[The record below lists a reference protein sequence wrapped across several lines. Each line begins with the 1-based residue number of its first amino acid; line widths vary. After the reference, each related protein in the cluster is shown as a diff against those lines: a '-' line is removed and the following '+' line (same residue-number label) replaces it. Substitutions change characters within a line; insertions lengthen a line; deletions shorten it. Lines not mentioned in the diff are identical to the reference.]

1 MFPKRLDQLAY
12 NDHHVTSIAAGNT
25 HIIVTTEGG
34 VTFTSGAGPHGELGY
49 GDEGALSS
57 SKEKFVDSL
66 DRCVCLGV
74 TAGMGSSVY
83 IVKDDDEEDKKA
95 FKQLSTFVALSPPA
109 RKQKKIAVVAV
120 GRRRTKSRRR
130 KRLNE
135 LLKAR

>member
-95 FKQLSTFVALSPPA
+95 FKQLSTFVGVKSASKKTKKDSSGGSGTTA
-109 RKQKKIAVVAV
+109 NKKQK
-120 GRRRTKSRRR
+120 TK
-130 KRLNE
+130 E
-135 LLKAR
+135 AE

>member
-74 TAGMGSSVY
+74 TAGMGPSVY

-95 FKQLSTFVALSPPA
+95 FKQLSTFVGVKSTSKKTKKDSSGGSGTTANK
-109 RKQKKIAVVAV
+109 KQK
-120 GRRRTKSRRR
+120 TK
-130 KRLNE
+130 E
-135 LLKAR
+135 AE

>member
-95 FKQLSTFVALSPPA
+95 FKQLSTFVGVKSTSKKTKKDSSGGSGTTANK
-109 RKQKKIAVVAV
+109 KQK
-120 GRRRTKSRRR
+120 TK
-130 KRLNE
+130 E
-135 LLKAR
+135 AE